1 MLAARTDFRVLDGS
15 GVNPY
20 SPFPAPEFPRQEG
33 RRPQPFGAVSFDL
46 RNRALSFRSLWP
58 QIGII
63 SRVVSPTMKPI
74 IDRFIGF
81 LRYER
86 NASPCTIREYRR
98 DITQFFDFLT
108 PPGEKTM
115 PLGEIDHKIVREYVS
130 SMYDQQLERSSIARH
145 LASLRTFFKFCM
157 REGLAKQNPARLV
170 SSPKLPK
177 RVPRV
182 LTPEEMNAFLDNLA
196 SPPAGRAGGKPPTAK
211 QRENEKL
218 ILKRDRAILELLY
231 SSGLRVGE
239 LVGLDVINI
248 DRWGQMVRVLG
259 KGRKERIVPYGNKA
273 KAALESYLPVRE
285 EIAARTREP
294 DEEAFFLSGQGRRLT
309 SGAVRMV
316 VKKYARLCNV
326 NWDLHPHSLRHAFA
340 THLLADGADLR
351 AIQELLGHVSLST
364 TQRYTQAT
372 IEQLMAVY
380 DKSHPHA

>member
-1 MLAARTDFRVLDGS
+1 MK
-15 GVNPY
+15 
-20 SPFPAPEFPRQEG
+20 
-33 RRPQPFGAVSFDL
+33 
-46 RNRALSFRSLWP
+46 
-58 QIGII
+58 QIIA
-63 SRVVSPTMKPI
+63 
-74 IDRFIGF
+74 RFIGF

-108 PPGEKTM
+108 PPGEKTI
-115 PLGEIDHKIVREYVS
+115 PLDEIDHKIIREYVS
-130 SMYDQQLERSSIARH
+130 SMYDQRLERSSIARH

-170 SSPKLPK
+170 SSPKLPQ

-182 LTPEEMNAFLDNLA
+182 LTAEEMNGFLDNLA
-196 SPPAGRAGGKPPTAK
+196 SPPSGRAGSKPPTAK
-211 QRENEKL
+211 QRENERL

-231 SSGLRVGE
+231 GSGLRVSE

-248 DRWGQMVRVLG
+248 DRHGQMVRVLG
-259 KGRKERIVPYGNKA
+259 KGRKERMVPYGNKA
-273 KAALESYLPVRE
+273 QEALDKYWPVRE
-285 EIAARTREP
+285 EIVARSSEP
-294 DEEAFFLSGQGRRLT
+294 DQEAFFLSGRGYRLVAG
-309 SGAVRMV
+309 SVRTL

-364 TQRYTQAT
+364 TQRYTQAS
-372 IEQLMAVY
+372 IEQLTAVY